1 MENYEN
7 ENFHFALCFL
17 SFAIILPTLLSYIVL
32 LSFSCSDNDGMI
44 TNKNKKREELQSALK
59 TQNRCQHRQIERKVK
74 PKPTAAADVH
84 PLPTTTTTTKKEHEK
99 VSDAKPDLRVASRQR
114 KVVTFDLSQK
124 VSPRNGKP

>member
-1 MENYEN
+1 M
-7 ENFHFALCFL
+7 LWRTMRCFL
-17 SFAIILPTLLSYIVL
+17 SFALILPTLLSYIVL
-32 LSFSCSDNDGMI
+32 VSFSYSDNDGMI

-84 PLPTTTTTTKKEHEK
+84 PLPTTTTTTTKKEHEK
-99 VSDAKPDLRVASRQR
+99 VSDVRVASRQR
-114 KVVTFDLSQK
+114 KVVPFDLSQK